1 MLGEGAA
8 GKMTSRAAAHIRRLA
23 LIYAMLDKS
32 SAVDVKHLRA
42 AQLLWGYCEDSA
54 QYIFNGTTKN
64 QIKLLQWMEKQPQPV
79 TLAQVRDDFYHR
91 HEKAER
97 VKATVADLVRL
108 RRVQQTGGTFQV
120 VTH

>member
-1 MLGEGAA
+1 V
-8 GKMTSRAAAHIRRLA
+8 
-23 LIYAMLDKS
+23 Y
-32 SAVDVKHLRA
+32 
-42 AQLLWGYCEDSA
+42 
-54 QYIFNGTTKN
+54 
-64 QIKLLQWMEKQPQPV
+64 

-120 VTH
+120 VEH